1 MNNTQQ
7 EEPSRMSP
15 NQGESLCGKVSR
27 QLRHFKWRDILTWQL
42 LKTLLM
48 GQGLSALIC
57 GTAVTSQYL
66 ASAFHLD
73 IPMLQS
79 FINYTLLFLTYTTAL
94 LFRTGDGN
102 ILQILKTKWWKYILL
117 GLADVEANYAVVKAY
132 QYTTLT
138 SIQLLDC
145 FIIPVLMILSWF
157 FLKARYRVI
166 HFVAVCVCL
175 AGVGAMVGAD
185 LLAGRDQGST
195 SNILLGDGLVILS
208 ATLYAISNLCQ
219 EYTVKNL
226 SRVEFLGMLGL
237 FGTLISGIQLAVLE
251 HVQIA
256 NIQWTWQIV
265 LLLSGFGLCMY
276 TLYSCMPL
284 VVKMTSA
291 TAVNLSLLTADL
303 FSLFCGLFLFQ
314 YSFSGLYIVS
324 LVTIMVGFITFN
336 AVPTPNPSTE
346 LQWEEGGYDNQ
357 AAEVDEDG
365 QVGSAFDITCE
376 HERKEKSQT
385 SPRGKTHSLE
395 NGRVVISSIEM

>member
-1 MNNTQQ
+1 MNDTQ
-7 EEPSRMSP
+7 
-15 NQGESLCGKVSR
+15 QGESFCGKVSR
-27 QLRHFKWRDILTWQL
+27 QIKNYKWREIFTWQL

-66 ASAFHLD
+66 ASTWNLD
-73 IPMLQS
+73 VPMLQS
-79 FINYTLLFLTYTTAL
+79 FINYTLLFFTYTTAL

-157 FLKARYRVI
+157 FLKARYRIV
-166 HFVAVCVCL
+166 HYVAVCVCL

-185 LLAGRDQGST
+185 LIAGRDQGST

-208 ATLYAISNLCQ
+208 ASLYAISNVCQ
-219 EYTVKNL
+219 EYTVKNR
-226 SRVEFLGMLGL
+226 SRMEFLGMLGL
-237 FGTLISGIQLAVLE
+237 FGMLISGIQLGILE
-251 HVQIA
+251 HAQIA

-276 TLYSCMPL
+276 ALYSCMPL
-284 VVKMTSA
+284 VVKLTSA

-336 AVPTPNPSTE
+336 AVPTPSPPTE
-346 LQWEEGGYDNQ
+346 SVCEEGGYDNQ
-357 AAEVDEDG
+357 GAELDEEG
-365 QVGSAFDITCE
+365 QVGYAVDNTCE
-376 HERKEKSQT
+376 DQGKEKSE
-385 SPRGKTHSLE
+385 SSSRGKSHSSE
-395 NGRVVISSIEM
+395 TRCVIISRTEM

>member
-1 MNNTQQ
+1 MNDTQ
-7 EEPSRMSP
+7 
-15 NQGESLCGKVSR
+15 QGESFCGKVSR
-27 QLRHFKWRDILTWQL
+27 QIKNYKWREIFTWQL

-66 ASAFHLD
+66 ASTWNLD
-73 IPMLQS
+73 VPMLQS
-79 FINYTLLFLTYTTAL
+79 FINYTLLFFTYTTAL

-157 FLKARYRVI
+157 FLKARYRIV
-166 HFVAVCVCL
+166 HYVAVCVCL

-185 LLAGRDQGST
+185 LIAGRDQGST

-208 ATLYAISNLCQ
+208 ASLYAISNVCQ
-219 EYTVKNL
+219 EYTVKNR

-237 FGTLISGIQLAVLE
+237 FGMLISGIQLGILE
-251 HVQIA
+251 HAQIA

-276 TLYSCMPL
+276 ALYSCMPL
-284 VVKMTSA
+284 VVKLTSA

-336 AVPTPNPSTE
+336 AVPTPSPPTE
-346 LQWEEGGYDNQ
+346 SVCEEGGYDNQ
-357 AAEVDEDG
+357 GAELDEEG
-365 QVGSAFDITCE
+365 QVGYAVDNTCE
-376 HERKEKSQT
+376 DQGKEKSE
-385 SPRGKTHSLE
+385 SSSRGKSHSSE
-395 NGRVVISSIEM
+395 TRCVIISRTEM

>member
-1 MNNTQQ
+1 MNDTQ
-7 EEPSRMSP
+7 
-15 NQGESLCGKVSR
+15 QGESFCGKVSR
-27 QLRHFKWRDILTWQL
+27 QIKNYKWREIFTWQL

-66 ASAFHLD
+66 ASTWNLD
-73 IPMLQS
+73 VPMLQS
-79 FINYTLLFLTYTTAL
+79 FINYTLLFFTYTTAL

-157 FLKARYRVI
+157 FLKARYRIV
-166 HFVAVCVCL
+166 HYVAVCVCL

-185 LLAGRDQGST
+185 LIAGRDQGST

-208 ATLYAISNLCQ
+208 ASLYAISNVCQ
-219 EYTVKNL
+219 EYTVKNR
-226 SRVEFLGMLGL
+226 SRMEFLGMLGL
-237 FGTLISGIQLAVLE
+237 FGMLISGIQLGILE
-251 HVQIA
+251 HAQIA

-276 TLYSCMPL
+276 ALYSCMPL
-284 VVKMTSA
+284 VVKLTSA

-314 YSFSGLYIVS
+314 YSFSGLYILS

-336 AVPTPNPSTE
+336 AVPTPSPPTE
-346 LQWEEGGYDNQ
+346 SVCEEGGYDNQ
-357 AAEVDEDG
+357 GAELDEEG
-365 QVGSAFDITCE
+365 QKLC
-376 HERKEKSQT
+376 
-385 SPRGKTHSLE
+385 
-395 NGRVVISSIEM
+395 